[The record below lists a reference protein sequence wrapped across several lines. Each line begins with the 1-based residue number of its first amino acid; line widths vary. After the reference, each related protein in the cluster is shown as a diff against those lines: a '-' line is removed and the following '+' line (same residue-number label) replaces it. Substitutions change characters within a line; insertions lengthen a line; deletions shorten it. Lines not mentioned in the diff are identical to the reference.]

1 MKALLIC
8 DTLINKNTLIKFEEA
23 DLSVFSITSN
33 NDVYEQNKEVT
44 KKFSSII
51 ELDSSLLINDQIYSL
66 NESLDQWFLKLCNQ
80 DIKGRKVLNI
90 LKSKITNKST
100 LLFSDLAEKNTFKN
114 KNLLPIVQIKSCFHF

>member
-90 LKSKITNKST
+90 LYFQ
-100 LLFSDLAEKNTFKN
+100 LL
-114 KNLLPIVQIKSCFHF
+114 